1 MGSPIENPWIQ
12 SSRLNQPNVITLFL
26 EPINDTFQP
35 KRITLVEGGSIKI
48 GRMTNKGTTPTE
60 SNGYFDSKVL
70 SRNHAEVN
78 YHNNQ
83 VFIKDLKSSNG
94 TFINGKRLSA
104 EGKESNPIE
113 LRHGDELEFGVDII
127 NEQDKKLLFR
137 KVAAK
142 VCLLQ
147 PGGNLYDPV
156 ITGIEHQKITNG
168 HNNKRRGIR
177 SQQASLNAE
186 NSLFAMLEA
195 ELERA
200 RSESQYL
207 SDIGSMLNDATNT
220 VDARSKRTPSDKVI
234 DFRFYEESRAMLEEA
249 RIKLRET
256 EVELNKA
263 IFAKMD
269 YKEKF
274 MVSEKN
280 FIELKQRYMSSE
292 NRVTELEQKY
302 TSSEKK
308 IGELEQTRTASEKK
322 CKMSDQKV
330 IELEDKCSVSESRIR
345 VLEDALQSTFNAQT
359 KSCKFDDL
367 EERLAKV
374 TKELSDV
381 QFTLDKTRDHLKKSE
396 KELHASQKKYNDA
409 KKTIKELRSV
419 ENSFEH
425 RNEEK
430 LSLLSRIQTL
440 EDASKKSDSEYGVL
454 REQLK
459 KAESLNKI
467 LKVEV
472 DSLQEQFEMRVEEEI
487 SLRLS
492 SSQGG
497 LWRRH
502 KKQESE
508 PVKEGEMTD
517 ERAIESII
525 FDDKKSNK
533 KSKKSILIKGSISV
547 VVLGIGTWCLF
558 KFYS

>member
-12 SSRLNQPNVITLFL
+12 SSRPNQPNVITLFL

-35 KRITLVEGGSIKI
+35 KRLTLVEGGSIKI

-113 LRHGDELEFGVDII
+113 LRHGDDLEFGVDII

-142 VCLLQ
+142 VCLSQ
-147 PGGNLYDPV
+147 PGGNIYDPV
-156 ITGIEHQKITNG
+156 ITGVEHHKITNG
-168 HNNKRRGIR
+168 HTNNKRRGV
-177 SQQASLNAE
+177 

-195 ELERA
+195 ELENA

-207 SDIGSMLNDATNT
+207 AEIGSMLNDANNT

-280 FIELKQRYMSSE
+280 FIELKQRYIVSE
-292 NRVTELEQKY
+292 NRVTDLEQRY

-308 IGELEQTRTASEKK
+308 IGELEQTCTASEQK
-322 CKMSDQKV
+322 CKESNQKV
-330 IELEDKCSVSESRIR
+330 IELEDKCRVSESKIHI
-345 VLEDALQSTFNAQT
+345 LEDALQSTVSAQS

-367 EERLAKV
+367 EERLTKA
-374 TKELSDV
+374 TKELSDT
-381 QFTLDKTRDHLKKSE
+381 QFTLDKTRDQLKKSE

-409 KKTIKELRSV
+409 KKTIKDLRSG
-419 ENSFEH
+419 EDSFEH

-430 LSLLSRIQTL
+430 LSLLSRIQSF
-440 EDASKKSDSEYGVL
+440 EEASKKSDSEFSIL

-467 LKVEV
+467 LKEEVEN
-472 DSLQEQFEMRVEEEI
+472 LQEQFEMRVEEEI
-487 SLRLS
+487 SRRLS

-517 ERAIESII
+517 ERAIESMI

-533 KSKKSILIKGSISV
+533 KSKKSILIKGSIGI
-547 VVLGIGTWCLF
+547 VVLGIGTWCLS